1 MLSQWRTSSSG
12 GSFPTT
18 VGRADNRNG
27 HYGSRNFVTRL
38 CGLGLVAGILL
49 SSVGCGSKKVSAAA
63 APPPNVQIVDVIQRD
78 VPIYHEYLATLD
90 GFVNAQIQPQVSG
103 YLIKQNYLEGA
114 LVSKNQVLFKIDP
127 RPFQAIVDQAQ
138 AQLAQAQAQLGKTEL
153 DVQRDTPLAKER
165 AIAQSQL
172 DNDIQANLAAKATV
186 QADRASLEQAQLNL
200 EFTNV
205 RSLIDGVAGIASGQV
220 GNLVGPQIVLTTVSQ
235 LEPIKAYFTVSEQQY
250 LAFVKL
256 NPTAADREAREK
268 QFELG
273 LILSD
278 GSTYPLKGKFFAADR
293 QVDIQTGS
301 IRLAGLF
308 PNPGNVLRPGQ
319 FGRVR
324 FISYTRKGALLIP
337 QKAVVELQGSYQV
350 AVVGGDNRVSL
361 RTVQVGERTGPLWII
376 DQGLKPGERVVVEG
390 VQKVRD
396 SMPVHPTLVAVPAEG
411 N

>member
-1 MLSQWRTSSSG
+1 MRTQWHTSMWGVRSC
-12 GSFPTT
+12 TN
-18 VGRADNRNG
+18 VGRANNSNG
-27 HYGSRNFVTRL
+27 FCDCRNFATTL
-38 CGLGLVAGILL
+38 CVLGCVVFALL
-49 SSVGCGSKKVSAAA
+49 LLNGCGNKNVSAAA
-63 APPPNVQIVDVIQRD
+63 APPPNVQVVEVFQRD
-78 VPIYHEYLATLD
+78 VPVYHEYLATMD

-103 YLIKQNYLEGA
+103 YLIKQNYVEGA
-114 LVSKNQVLFKIDP
+114 LVGKNQVLFKIDP
-127 RPFQAIVDQAQ
+127 RPFQAIVDQAK
-138 AQLAQAQAQLGKTEL
+138 AQVAQAEAQLGKTQL
-153 DVQRDTPLAKER
+153 DVQRDTPLAKEK

-186 QADRASLEQAQLNL
+186 QADKAAVEQAELNL

-250 LAFVKL
+250 LAFVKR
-256 NPTAADREAREK
+256 NPTVAARAARQR
-268 QFELG
+268 QFELD

-278 GSTYPLKGKFFAADR
+278 GSTYPRKGKFFAADR
-293 QVDIQTGS
+293 HVDTQTGA

-308 PNPGNVLRPGQ
+308 PNPDNVLRPGQ

-324 FISYTRKGALLIP
+324 FVSYIRPEVLLVP

-350 AVVGGDNRVSL
+350 AVVGNDNKVTL
-361 RTVQVGERTGPLWII
+361 RTVKIGERTGAMWII
-376 DQGLKPGERVVVEG
+376 DQGLNPGERVVVEG

-396 SMPVHPTLVAVPAEG
+396 SMLVHPTLATAPVEG
-411 N
+411 K